1 MKRLII
7 VVEGDT
13 EKEFVDKV
21 LSPYLYSKGLLS
33 VNCFKIKHTR
43 GGLTKYQHLKTDLI
57 NCVYEKNVV
66 VTTLIDFYAL
76 PKDFPKYEE
85 AKKIINKVERLVF
98 LENAISVD
106 LESEKGESFPNLLPY
121 IQLHEFEALVFS
133 SIDAIKSLYSNEDA
147 KLNELEQIILAYPNP
162 EDINDSPQTAPSKRL
177 INNQLIKGYNKVN
190 DGIMIIEEAGIDTVL
205 QKCSRFKTWVEALIE
220 KVKQGN

>member
-21 LSPYLYSKGLLS
+21 LSPYLYAKGLLS
-33 VNCFKIKHTR
+33 VNCFKIKHTK

-57 NCVYEKNVV
+57 NCVYESNVLV
-66 VTTLIDFYAL
+66 STLIDFYAL

-85 AKKIINKVERLVF
+85 ARTIVNRANRLAF
-98 LENAISVD
+98 LEKAIVED
-106 LESEKGESFPNLLPY
+106 IEAEKENSFPNLLPY

-147 KLNELEQIILAYPNP
+147 KFNELEQIIASYPNP

-177 INNQLIKGYNKVN
+177 KNNQLIRGYNKVN
-190 DGIMIIEEAGIDTVL
+190 DGIMIIEEAGIETVL
-205 QKCSRFKTWVEALIE
+205 SKCQRFKTWVETLIE
-220 KVKQGN
+220 KVKE

>member
-21 LSPYLYSKGLLS
+21 LSPYLYAKGLLS
-33 VNCFKIKHTR
+33 VNCFKIKHTK

-57 NCVYEKNVV
+57 NCVYESNVLV
-66 VTTLIDFYAL
+66 STLIDFYAL
-76 PKDFPKYEE
+76 PKDFPKYED
-85 AKKIINKVERLVF
+85 AKTIVNKADRLAF
-98 LENAISVD
+98 LEKAIVED
-106 LESEKGESFPNLLPY
+106 LETEKGKLFPNLLPY

-147 KLNELEQIILAYPNP
+147 KFNELEKIMEAHPNP
-162 EDINDSPQTAPSKRL
+162 EDINDKPETAPSKRL
-177 INNQLIKGYNKVN
+177 KNNQLIRGYNKVN

-205 QKCSRFKTWVEALIE
+205 RKCPRFNYWVETLIE
-220 KVKQGN
+220 KVKE

>member
-13 EKEFVDKV
+13 EKEFIDKV
-21 LSPYLYSKGLLS
+21 LSPYLYANGVQNVS
-33 VNCFKIKHTR
+33 CFKIKHTK

-57 NCVYEKNVV
+57 NCIYESNVL

-76 PKDFPKYEE
+76 PKDFPKYEN
-85 AKKIINKVERLVF
+85 AKTIINKADRLAF
-98 LENAISVD
+98 LERAIVED
-106 LESEKGESFPNLLPY
+106 LETEKGKSFPNLLPY

-147 KLNELEQIILAYPNP
+147 KFNELEKIMEAHPNP
-162 EDINDSPQTAPSKRL
+162 EDINDKPETAPSKRL
-177 INNQLIKGYNKVN
+177 KNNQLIRGYNKVN

-205 QKCSRFKTWVEALIE
+205 RKCPRLNYWVETLIV
-220 KVKQGN
+220 KVKE

>member
-13 EKEFVDKV
+13 EKEFIDKV
-21 LSPYLYSKGLLS
+21 LSPYLYAKGLLS
-33 VNCFKIKHTR
+33 VNCFKIKHTK

-57 NCVYEKNVV
+57 NCIYESNVLV
-66 VTTLIDFYAL
+66 STLIDFYAL

-85 AKKIINKVERLVF
+85 AKTIVNKADRLTF
-98 LENAISVD
+98 LEKAITED
-106 LESEKGESFPNLLPY
+106 LETEKGQDFPNLLPY

-147 KLNELEQIILAYPNP
+147 KFNELEKIMEAHPNP
-162 EDINDSPQTAPSKRL
+162 EDINDKPETAPSKRL
-177 INNQLIKGYNKVN
+177 KNSQLIRGYNKVN

-205 QKCSRFKTWVEALIE
+205 SKCPRFNNWVETLIE
-220 KVKQGN
+220 KVKE

>member
-21 LSPYLYSKGLLS
+21 LSPYLYAKGLLS
-33 VNCFKIKHTR
+33 VNCFKIKHTK

-57 NCVYEKNVV
+57 NCVYESNVLV
-66 VTTLIDFYAL
+66 STLIDFYAL
-76 PKDFPKYEE
+76 PKDFPKYEV
-85 AKKIINKVERLVF
+85 AKAIVSKADRLTF
-98 LENAISVD
+98 LEKAIVED
-106 LESEKGESFPNLLPY
+106 LETEKGPAFPNLLPY

-147 KLNELEQIILAYPNP
+147 KFKELEQIITAYPNP

-177 INNQLIKGYNKVN
+177 KNNQLIKGYNKVN
-190 DGIMIIEEAGIDTVL
+190 DGIMIIEEAGIETVL
-205 QKCSRFKTWVEALIE
+205 SKCPRFKTWVETLIE
-220 KVKQGN
+220 KVKE

>member
-13 EKEFVDKV
+13 EKEFIDKV
-21 LSPYLYSKGLLS
+21 LGPYLYTKGLLS
-33 VNCFKIKHTR
+33 VNCFKIKHTK

-57 NCVYEKNVV
+57 NCVYESNVLV
-66 VTTLIDFYAL
+66 STLIDFYAL

-85 AKKIINKVERLVF
+85 ANTIVNRANRLAF
-98 LENAISVD
+98 LEKAIVD
-106 LESEKGESFPNLLPY
+106 DVETEKGKAFPNLLPY

-133 SIDAIKSLYSNEDA
+133 SLVAIRALYSKEDA
-147 KLNELEQIILAYPNP
+147 KFNELEKIILAHPNP

-177 INNQLIKGYNKVN
+177 KNDQLIRGYNKVN

-205 QKCSRFKTWVEALIE
+205 RKCPRFKGWVETLIE
-220 KVKQGN
+220 KVKE

>member
-21 LSPYLYSKGLLS
+21 LSPYLYAKGLLS
-33 VNCFKIKHTR
+33 VDCFKIKHTK

-57 NCVYEKNVV
+57 NCVYENNVLV
-66 VTTLIDFYAL
+66 STLIDFYAL
-76 PKDFPKYEE
+76 PKDFPKYKE
-85 AKKIINKVERLVF
+85 ASAIFNRSNRLAF
-98 LENAISVD
+98 LEKAIVQD
-106 LESEKGESFPNLLPY
+106 IEAEKNTSFQNLLPY

-133 SIDAIKSLYSNEDA
+133 SIEAIKSLYSNDDA
-147 KLNELEQIILAYPNP
+147 KFNELEQIIAAYPNP

-177 INNQLIKGYNKVN
+177 KNNQLIKGYNKVN
-190 DGIMIIEEAGIDTVL
+190 DGIMIIEEAGIDTIL
-205 QKCSRFKTWVEALIE
+205 SKCPRFKTWVETLIE
-220 KVKQGN
+220 KARE

>member
-21 LSPYLYSKGLLS
+21 LSPYLYAKGLQS
-33 VNCFKIKHTR
+33 VSCFKIKHTK
-43 GGLTKYQHLKTDLI
+43 GGLTKYHHLKTDLI
-57 NCVYEKNVV
+57 NCIYESNVLV
-66 VTTLIDFYAL
+66 STLIDFYAL
-76 PKDFPKYEE
+76 PKDFPKYED
-85 AKKIINKVERLVF
+85 AKTIVDKPDRLTF
-98 LENAISVD
+98 LEKAILED
-106 LESEKGESFPNLLPY
+106 LETEKRQAFPNLQPY

-147 KLNELEQIILAYPNP
+147 KFNELEQIIAAYPNP

-177 INNQLIKGYNKVN
+177 KNNQLIKGYNKIS
-190 DGIMIIEEAGIDTVL
+190 DGIMIIEETGINTIL
-205 QKCSRFKTWVEALIE
+205 SKCPRFKAWVETLIK
-220 KVKQGN
+220 KVEV

>member
-21 LSPYLYSKGLLS
+21 LSPYLYAKGLLS
-33 VNCFKIKHTR
+33 VNCFKIKHTK

-57 NCVYEKNVV
+57 NCVYESNVLV
-66 VTTLIDFYAL
+66 STLIDFYAL
-76 PKDFPKYEE
+76 PKDFPKYLE
-85 AKKIINKVERLVF
+85 AKTIVNRANRLAF
-98 LENAISVD
+98 LEKAIVED
-106 LESEKGESFPNLLPY
+106 LEAEKGKAFPNLLPY

-147 KLNELEQIILAYPNP
+147 KFKELEQIIAAYPNP

-177 INNQLIKGYNKVN
+177 KNTQLIRGYNKVN
-190 DGIMIIEEAGIDTVL
+190 DGIMIIEEAGIDNVL
-205 QKCSRFKTWVEALIE
+205 SKCPRFKTWVETLIE
-220 KVKQGN
+220 KVKE